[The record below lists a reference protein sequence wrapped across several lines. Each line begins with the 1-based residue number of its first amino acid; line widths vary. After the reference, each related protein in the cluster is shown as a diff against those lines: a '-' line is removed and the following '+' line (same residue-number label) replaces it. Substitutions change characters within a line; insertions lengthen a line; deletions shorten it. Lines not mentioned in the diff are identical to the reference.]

1 MLHGASE
8 KVASFPA
15 AGWLRAPLEH
25 LPKDGGD
32 IDSGKPL
39 ARPVYRPDVYARM
52 VWWGAR
58 DAWSGGLA
66 LGWDG
71 IAGADGWVAI
81 ARMVWWGARDAR
93 SGDLALGWDEIAGA
107 DTWTAIERMIW

>member
-58 DAWSGGLA
+58 DA
-66 LGWDG
+66 
-71 IAGADGWVAI
+71 
-81 ARMVWWGARDAR
+81 R
-93 SGDLALGWDEIAGA
+93 SVDLALGWDEIAVA